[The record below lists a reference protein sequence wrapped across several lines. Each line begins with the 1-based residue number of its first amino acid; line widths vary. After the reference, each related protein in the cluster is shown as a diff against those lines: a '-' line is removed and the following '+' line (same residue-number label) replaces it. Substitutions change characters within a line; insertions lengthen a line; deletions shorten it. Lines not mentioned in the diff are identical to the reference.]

1 MMNSTSNER
10 KIEILTSLYKI
21 GKLLTSTLNTEE
33 LLKLVMDK
41 VGELLAAKNW
51 SLMLLDEIKQEL
63 YFEIVVGESSGKL
76 KGLRIKAD
84 QGIAGW
90 VANHKEAVLLKDVSK
105 DKRFLAKIDNV
116 SGFKTQ
122 SLICTPLICRDKVLG
137 VIELVNKKIGEE
149 FTAEDLEILKH
160 LSDYIAI
167 AIDNARNFEKIQEL
181 TIKDDLTCLYNTRFF
196 HDMLERE
203 IKRSM
208 RKRREL
214 SLIFMDLDHFK
225 EVNDT
230 HGHLCGSKLLKEI
243 AKIIMESVRNIDIP
257 IRYGGDEFVIIL
269 PETNK
274 ECAKN
279 VAERILNNIRKT
291 DFLKEE
297 NLNLKLTASI
307 GYATFPDDAKDKTE
321 LIKMADNAM
330 YRVKNT
336 TRNNIEAA

>member
-1 MMNSTSNER
+1 MMNAISNER

-21 GKLLTSTLNTEE
+21 GKLLTSTLNTEN

-41 VGELLAAKNW
+41 VGELLSANNW
-51 SLMLLDEIKQEL
+51 SLMLLDETKQEL

-76 KGLRIKAD
+76 KGLRIKAE

-90 VANHKEAVLLKDVSK
+90 VANHKESVLIKDVSK
-105 DKRFLAKIDNV
+105 DSRFLPSIDSI
-116 SGFKTQ
+116 SGFKTL

-149 FTAEDLEILKH
+149 FTEEDLEILKH

-269 PETNK
+269 PETSK

-279 VAERILNNIRKT
+279 VAERILNNIRNT
-291 DFLKEE
+291 NFLKEE

-330 YRVKNT
+330 YRVKNS

>member
-1 MMNSTSNER
+1 MMNAIDNSR

-33 LLKLVMDK
+33 LLKLVMEK
-41 VGELLAAKNW
+41 VGELLSAKNW
-51 SLMLLDEIKQEL
+51 SLMLLDEEKQEL
-63 YFEIVVGESSGKL
+63 YFEIVVGESSDKI

-90 VANHKEAVLLKDVSK
+90 VANHKQPVLVSDVSN
-105 DKRFLAKIDNV
+105 DKRFLSNIDNL

-137 VIELVNKKIGEE
+137 VIELVNKKVGEE
-149 FTAEDLEILKH
+149 FTEEDLEILKH

-196 HDMLERE
+196 HEMLERE

-230 HGHLCGSKLLKEI
+230 HGHICGSKLLKEV
-243 AKIIMESVRNIDIP
+243 ANVIMASVRNIDIP

-274 ECAKN
+274 ECAKG
-279 VAERILNNIRKT
+279 VAERILYNIRNT

-297 NLNLKLTASI
+297 MLNLKLTASI

>member
-1 MMNSTSNER
+1 MNAIDNSR

-33 LLKLVMDK
+33 LLKLVMEK
-41 VGELLAAKNW
+41 VGELLSAKNW
-51 SLMLLDEIKQEL
+51 SLMLLDEEKQEL
-63 YFEIVVGESSGKL
+63 YFEIVVGESSDKI

-90 VANHKEAVLLKDVSK
+90 VANHKQPVLVSDVSK
-105 DKRFLAKIDNV
+105 DRRFLSNIDNL

-137 VIELVNKKIGEE
+137 VIELVNKKVGEE
-149 FTAEDLEILKH
+149 FTEEDLEILKH

-196 HDMLERE
+196 HEMLERE

-230 HGHLCGSKLLKEI
+230 HGHICGSKLLKEV
-243 AKIIMESVRNIDIP
+243 ANVIMASVRNIDIP

-274 ECAKN
+274 ECAKG
-279 VAERILNNIRKT
+279 VAERILYNIRNT

-297 NLNLKLTASI
+297 MLNLKLTASI

>member
-1 MMNSTSNER
+1 
-10 KIEILTSLYKI
+10 
-21 GKLLTSTLNTEE
+21 
-33 LLKLVMDK
+33 
-41 VGELLAAKNW
+41 
-51 SLMLLDEIKQEL
+51 
-63 YFEIVVGESSGKL
+63 
-76 KGLRIKAD
+76 
-84 QGIAGW
+84 
-90 VANHKEAVLLKDVSK
+90 
-105 DKRFLAKIDNV
+105 
-116 SGFKTQ
+116 
-122 SLICTPLICRDKVLG
+122 VLG
-137 VIELVNKKIGEE
+137 VIELVNKKVGEE
-149 FTAEDLEILKH
+149 FTEEDLEILKH

-196 HDMLERE
+196 HEMLERE

-230 HGHLCGSKLLKEI
+230 HGHICGSKLLKEV
-243 AKIIMESVRNIDIP
+243 ANVIMASVRNIDIP

-274 ECAKN
+274 ECAKG
-279 VAERILNNIRKT
+279 VAERILYNIRNT

-297 NLNLKLTASI
+297 MLNLKLTASI

>member
-1 MMNSTSNER
+1 MMNAIDNSR

-33 LLKLVMDK
+33 LLKLVMEK
-41 VGELLAAKNW
+41 VGELLSAKNW
-51 SLMLLDEIKQEL
+51 SLMLLDEEKQEL
-63 YFEIVVGESSGKL
+63 YFEIVVGESSDKI

-90 VANHKEAVLLKDVSK
+90 VANHKQPVLVSDVSK
-105 DKRFLAKIDNV
+105 DKRFLSNIDNL

-137 VIELVNKKIGEE
+137 VIELVNKKVGEE
-149 FTAEDLEILKH
+149 FTEEDLEILKH

-196 HDMLERE
+196 HEMLERE

-230 HGHLCGSKLLKEI
+230 HGHICGSKLLKEV
-243 AKIIMESVRNIDIP
+243 ANVIMASVRNIDIP

-274 ECAKN
+274 ECAKG
-279 VAERILNNIRKT
+279 VAERILYNIRNT

-297 NLNLKLTASI
+297 MLNLKLTASI

>member
-1 MMNSTSNER
+1 MMNAISNER

-21 GKLLTSTLNTEE
+21 GKLLTSTLNTED

-41 VGELLAAKNW
+41 VGELLSANNW
-51 SLMLLDEIKQEL
+51 SLMLLDETKQEL
-63 YFEIVVGESSGKL
+63 YFEIVVGESSDKL
-76 KGLRIKAD
+76 KGLRIKAE

-90 VANHKEAVLLKDVSK
+90 VANHKGSVLIKDVSK
-105 DKRFLAKIDNV
+105 DSRFLPSIDNI
-116 SGFKTQ
+116 SGFKTH

-149 FTAEDLEILKH
+149 FTEEDLEILKH

-269 PETNK
+269 PETSK

-279 VAERILNNIRKT
+279 VAERILNNIRNT
-291 DFLKEE
+291 NFLKEE

-330 YRVKNT
+330 YRVKNS

>member
-1 MMNSTSNER
+1 
-10 KIEILTSLYKI
+10 LYKI

-33 LLKLVMDK
+33 LLKLVMEK
-41 VGELLAAKNW
+41 VGELLSAKNW
-51 SLMLLDEIKQEL
+51 SLMLLDEEKQEL
-63 YFEIVVGESSGKL
+63 YFEIVVGESSDKI

-90 VANHKEAVLLKDVSK
+90 VANHKQPVLVSDVSK
-105 DKRFLAKIDNV
+105 DKRFLSNIDNL

-137 VIELVNKKIGEE
+137 VIELVNKKVGEE
-149 FTAEDLEILKH
+149 FTEEDLEILKH

-196 HDMLERE
+196 HEMLERE

-230 HGHLCGSKLLKEI
+230 HGHICGSKLLKEV
-243 AKIIMESVRNIDIP
+243 ANVIMASVRNIDIP

-274 ECAKN
+274 ECAKG
-279 VAERILNNIRKT
+279 VAERILYNIRNT

-297 NLNLKLTASI
+297 MLNLKLTASI

>member
-1 MMNSTSNER
+1 MMNAIDNSR

-33 LLKLVMDK
+33 LLKLVMEK
-41 VGELLAAKNW
+41 VGELLSAKNW
-51 SLMLLDEIKQEL
+51 SLMLLDEEKQEL
-63 YFEIVVGESSGKL
+63 YFEIVVGESSDKI

-90 VANHKEAVLLKDVSK
+90 VANHKQPVLVSDVSK
-105 DKRFLAKIDNV
+105 DKRFLSNIDNL

-137 VIELVNKKIGEE
+137 VIELVNKKVGEE
-149 FTAEDLEILKH
+149 FTEEDLEILKH

-196 HDMLERE
+196 HEMLERE

-230 HGHLCGSKLLKEI
+230 HGHICGSKLLKEVANVII
-243 AKIIMESVRNIDIP
+243 ASVRNIDIP

-274 ECAKN
+274 ECAKG
-279 VAERILNNIRKT
+279 VAERILYNIRNT

-297 NLNLKLTASI
+297 MLNLKLTASI